1 MNRYV
6 IINWRIKVSK
16 TRNAPRIRTDFE
28 SYIDTV
34 VVKASGKPFKSGALG
49 ATVRSVGTNP
59 NTGKPGFFFYEDD
72 SIVDCHFCK
81 AAVPN

>member
-1 MNRYV
+1 M
-6 IINWRIKVSK
+6 SK

-34 VVKASGKPFKSGALG
+34 VVKGSGKPFKSGALG
-49 ATVRSVGTNP
+49 ATVRSVGVNP

-72 SIVDCHFCK
+72 SVVDCHFCK
-81 AAVPN
+81 AAIPKKP